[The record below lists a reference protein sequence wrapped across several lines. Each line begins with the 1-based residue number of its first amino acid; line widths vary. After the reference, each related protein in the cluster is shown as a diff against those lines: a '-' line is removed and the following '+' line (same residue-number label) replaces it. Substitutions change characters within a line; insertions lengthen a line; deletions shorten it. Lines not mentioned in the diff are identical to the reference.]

1 MMKQSKYALPEFWK
15 TKTKQEPLWHGLFE
29 NKPIERNSFII
40 SPVILNLTLIREKV
54 VGPYIQI
61 STV

>member
-1 MMKQSKYALPEFWK
+1 MKQSKYALPEFWK

-40 SPVILNLTLIREKV
+40 SLL
-54 VGPYIQI
+54 Y
-61 STV
+61 